1 MKPVYINSIA
11 SIHAGKS
18 AGEELFFMA
27 DEPDYK
33 EIITNPALRRRMSRV
48 IKMGVACALE
58 CIRHTPSDQIQ
69 AIITSTGLGCL
80 ADTEKFMNNLLDNE
94 ERLLNPTAF
103 IQSTFNTIGAQIALL
118 RQIHA
123 YNVTYAHRGFSFE
136 SALLDGMMRICEG
149 NTNALVGAIDELTQ
163 TSYTIQQRLGLLKG
177 VKAGEGAQ
185 FFLLSRIEN
194 KETLAIL
201 HGLETFMHPDSDSE
215 IVDRILLF
223 LQKYNL
229 SPQDISCF
237 VTGKNG
243 NSMQDLIYSKLET
256 GLFPKATYHTFKDRC
271 GEYATASSF
280 AVWQTVDHFRED
292 RNKENYALIYN
303 HYNAVNHSLILLS
316 KSL

>member
-11 SIHAGKS
+11 SIHADKS
-18 AGEELFFMA
+18 VGEELFLMA

-33 EIITNPALRRRMSRV
+33 EIITNPVLRRRMSRV

-58 CIRHTPSDQIQ
+58 CIRHIPSDQIQ

-103 IQSTFNTIGAQIALL
+103 IQSTFNTIGAQIALI

-123 YNVTYAHRGFSFE
+123 YNVTYVHRGFSFE
-136 SALLDGMMRICEG
+136 SALLDGMMQVCEG
-149 NTNALVGAIDELTQ
+149 KTNALVGAIDELTQ
-163 TSYTIQQRLGLLKG
+163 TSYIIQQRLGLLRGIK
-177 VKAGEGAQ
+177 VGEGSQ
-185 FFLLSRIEN
+185 FFLLSRIKN

-201 HGLETFMHPDSDSE
+201 HGVDTFMRPDSDSE
-215 IVDRILLF
+215 IIDRILLF

-229 SPQDISCF
+229 TPQDITCF

-243 NSMQDLIYSKLET
+243 NSMQDLIYSKLEAD
-256 GLFPKATYHTFKDRC
+256 LFPKAMYHTFKDQC

-280 AVWQTVDHFRED
+280 AVWQVVDHFREG
-292 RNKENYALIYN
+292 RSEGNYALVYN
-303 HYNAVNHSLILLS
+303 HYNTVNHSLILLS